1 MICNFWEQK
10 ECYYEEWQVAILKM
24 LYKNKGDS
32 KKLINYR
39 GIVLQD
45 VFARL
50 TSAIVAQRLGKLLHE
65 CGIEEQFGYQKGR
78 GTIDAVYVL
87 RTTLQLRKLHRM
99 DSHVLFVDLIKANK
113 NKAAAMLSPCLT
125 PTVYSMLHLS
135 FPSLNSSLKS
145 W

>member
-1 MICNFWEQK
+1 
-10 ECYYEEWQVAILKM
+10 M

-99 DSHVLFVDLIKANK
+99 DSHVLFVDLIKK
-113 NKAAAMLSPCLT
+113 
-125 PTVYSMLHLS
+125 
-135 FPSLNSSLKS
+135 
-145 W
+145 